1 MGDEADA
8 LSEQYEDGG
17 NWHPRRVRQKRR
29 SFTSYAVPEMATT
42 HHPANDMLAREL
54 IEKLGTYVWVTHKVS
69 GRYTTSPYSLSTLI
83 SGKRHVIHLPG
94 RRGSTLMWLKG
105 KIEKLELEM
114 STK

>member
-17 NWHPRRVRQKRR
+17 NWYPERKRQPRRRI
-29 SFTSYAVPEMATT
+29 TTYAVPEPATT
-42 HHPANDMLAREL
+42 HPPDNDMLAREL

-83 SGKRHVIHLPG
+83 NGKRHVIHLPG
-94 RRGSTLMWLKG
+94 RRGSTLVWLKG
-105 KIEKLELEM
+105 KIEKQEAS
-114 STK
+114 ST